1 MREGENE
8 TNESKYKNHPHKLQN
23 KLTPSINL
31 PISARNTIFGMSI
44 YQSTYRQHKKKEL

>member
-1 MREGENE
+1 MCEGENK
-8 TNESKYKNHPHKLQN
+8 TNESEYKNHQHKLQN